1 MDNEE
6 APELCD
12 YAFPRIAHRDPLYG
26 GRIVGQ
32 RGMTLRDYFAAQV
45 LNGMLA
51 GRTSLSQDQY
61 AAAAYEIADD
71 MMKAR
76 AALGEEK

>member
-12 YAFPRIAHRDPLYG
+12 YAFPMIAHPDPQYG

-32 RGMTLRDYFAAQV
+32 RGMTLRDYFAVQA
-45 LNGMLA
+45 LTTM
-51 GRTSLSQDQY
+51 RY
-61 AAAAYEIADD
+61 AADAPHVAARIAYEIADA
-71 MMKAR
+71 MLKAR
-76 AALGEEK
+76 DALGEKE

>member
-1 MDNEE
+1 MDDER
-6 APELCD
+6 
-12 YAFPRIAHRDPLYG
+12 AFPMEAHADPIYE

-51 GRTSLSQDQY
+51 GRTSLAQDQY

-71 MMKAR
+71 MIKAR
-76 AALGEEK
+76 AALGEKE